1 MSCACHIALNS
12 NVDIDPTSPNCGIA
26 AGKNQH
32 ALKVAG
38 CTPQNVDQYCSGN
51 QVGQCPRSIVR
62 RRAYPSGNSKNGFQF
77 GANCPDNSVG
87 LLVDDGKGNK
97 YSPCAPI
104 KPSTFGTECPVN
116 SMSFSTG
123 TRDLCLW
130 TCNTDDQCSADQT
143 CIPHSKADRRGFCLG
158 GPVDTT
164 NTFYSNDTVK
174 NLFEHD
180 NCKNWDDCK
189 SCLNMRGIDNPN
201 QQKLFCPA
209 EGNPGMFYTVNLDK
223 ADILDHRGLPPEL
236 PLARGHEDQ

>member
-1 MSCACHIALNS
+1 MSSCKCHIALNS
-12 NVDIDPTSPNCGIA
+12 NIDIDPTNPNCSIA

-38 CTPQNVDQYCSGN
+38 CTAQDVNQYCSGN
-51 QVGQCPRSIVR
+51 QVGQCPRSTVR
-62 RRAYPSGNSKNGFQF
+62 RRAYPSGNSDNGFQF

-97 YSPCAPI
+97 YSTCAPI
-104 KPSTFGTECPVN
+104 RPPRGGRECPVN

-143 CIPHSKADRRGFCLG
+143 CIPHSKADRQGFCLG
-158 GPVDTT
+158 PVNTT
-164 NTFYSNDTVK
+164 NTFYSNNTVQKLFK
-174 NLFEHD
+174 ND

-189 SCLNMRGIDNPN
+189 SCLNIRGIKNPK

-209 EGNPGMFYTVNLDK
+209 EGNPGMFYTVNLDE
-223 ADILDHRGLPPEL
+223 AD
-236 PLARGHEDQ
+236 